1 MPTGNLRQNN
11 LVSPLSGVQG
21 EMDQRIRSIV
31 CTENHFEMHLGA
43 ILLTIIYYRCSRRK
57 SAAISLISD
66 RSRTISLQPY
76 QSA

>member
-31 CTENHFEMHLGA
+31 CTENHFEMNLGA
-43 ILLTIIYYRCSRRK
+43 TLLFNYYRCSRRK

-66 RSRTISLQPY
+66 RSRTIPLQPY